1 MDLGSEIRLKGQAG
15 TNDETSEN
23 APIAR
28 GIGPSIAENQEL
40 FIPPS
45 NCGRRVI
52 DATFRCPGI

>member
-28 GIGPSIAENQEL
+28 GIGPSIAENPEL
-40 FIPPS
+40 FMPLPD
-45 NCGRRVI
+45 CARRAI
-52 DATFRCPGI
+52 DATFRCSRI